1 MQAIG
6 NVYSLIFS
14 QNAQVRLFPEGVY
27 ICMLFI
33 CYLYVLYF
41 HLVVIAL
48 IFAVIGSAMVH
59 RVCATTW
66 LVIHTHTLYIHT
78 YMYIHTDIHV
88 HLHTTHMYVKL
99 ITEIYSL
106 CSFIFSMVAL
116 YYLNKISQSTYS
128 SSQPGTQ
135 TSRLT
140 RTTIGKQNGKS
151 PSPKSPRKDRRS
163 HH

>member
-14 QNAQVRLFPEGVY
+14 QNPQVRLFPEGVY

-33 CYLYVLYF
+33 LLPICIIFSSSCDCSDFCCDWFSNGSSCVCYYVVSY
-41 HLVVIAL
+41 
-48 IFAVIGSAMVH
+48 S
-59 RVCATTW
+59 
-66 LVIHTHTLYIHT
+66 HTHTLYIHSYT
-78 YMYIHTDIHV
+78 LTDIHV

-140 RTTIGKQNGKS
+140 RTTTGKQNGN
-151 PSPKSPRKDRRS
+151 PTSPKSPRKDRRS

>member
-1 MQAIG
+1 MFREQIAMEGNLLRLAIGGFAGSWIFIFLLTAIG

-14 QNAQVRLFPEGVY
+14 QNPQVRLFPE
-27 ICMLFI
+27 
-33 CYLYVLYF
+33 
-41 HLVVIAL
+41 VVIAL

-59 RVCATTW
+59 RVCATT
-66 LVIHTHTLYIHT
+66 
-78 YMYIHTDIHV
+78 
-88 HLHTTHMYVKL
+88 
-99 ITEIYSL
+99 
-106 CSFIFSMVAL
+106 CFIFSMVAL

-140 RTTIGKQNGKS
+140 RTTTGNQNGKS

>member
-1 MQAIG
+1 MC
-6 NVYSLIFS
+6 IF
-14 QNAQVRLFPEGVY
+14 ACYLY
-27 ICMLFI
+27 

-66 LVIHTHTLYIHT
+66 LVIHIHTLYIHT

-88 HLHTTHMYVKL
+88 HLHFFYTHAYCIHSYKTRGCVLCIHMYVKL